1 MTSAADNKVDSYKLI
16 DLVRQRPVLYDELS
30 PEYQQYRQRQRA
42 WNEVSRIL
50 KQPVDK
56 CQYKWRSI
64 RSLYNGYLRRK
75 SKNPSQ
81 PISCQY
87 SDQLKFLDEYLRRK
101 RKSKSK
107 ERELDEAEEEEEEV
121 EEEEDDD
128 QMDDEEQDKDEDE
141 EEDDDLDKEKVTS
154 KENYVGR
161 LLQEIYDK
169 QQERLRNFHRRSSP
183 FVSHTSTT
191 TTTAYKTP
199 AINRMSRTP
208 SISRYDQWSNDD
220 DDDAKQS
227 VHHQQQQKLIL
238 YPTSCILEDLRMWG
252 MFMVILAV
260 LAALV
265 ILWPTYLGRILGR
278 LRS

>member
-1 MTSAADNKVDSYKLI
+1 MLGLNSDDDYQFEKYNKITTYIRFGDSSEDDYEYDDETGDNDS
-16 DLVRQRPVLYDELS
+16 
-30 PEYQQYRQRQRA
+30 
-42 WNEVSRIL
+42 
-50 KQPVDK
+50 
-56 CQYKWRSI
+56 
-64 RSLYNGYLRRK
+64 
-75 SKNPSQ
+75 
-81 PISCQY
+81 
-87 SDQLKFLDEYLRRK
+87 
-101 RKSKSK
+101 
-107 ERELDEAEEEEEEV
+107 EEETEESNNNSAV
-121 EEEEDDD
+121 
-128 QMDDEEQDKDEDE
+128 DE
-141 EEDDDLDKEKVTS
+141 EEDDDLDKEKVAS

-220 DDDAKQS
+220 DDDDDAKQS